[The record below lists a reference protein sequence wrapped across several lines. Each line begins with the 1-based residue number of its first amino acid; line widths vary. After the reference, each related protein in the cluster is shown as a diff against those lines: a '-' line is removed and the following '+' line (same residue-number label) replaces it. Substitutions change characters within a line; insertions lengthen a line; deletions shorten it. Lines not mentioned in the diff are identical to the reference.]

1 MNARVGDIVTFMTS
15 MRHKDVQA
23 LEQEGPLSSAPGYGQ
38 VCAYM
43 LFKEDGT
50 MRSSSKSQVVFFY
63 IFLSLPAAV
72 VSLWRALYIA

>member
-50 MRSSSKSQVVFFY
+50 MRSSSKSQVVFY
-63 IFLSLPAAV
+63 IFMSLPAAV